1 MLVVLTEYVLLHF
14 KCLFTSVMLQ
24 GKIQNIFSPAFS
36 KLISRFR
43 FLAVVPNPLL
53 SIEQLVPNIARYMF
67 CLNLQRWAASGK
79 LQHRPAS
86 DSGTIKH
93 SSRTD
98 SRTSPKT
105 RGFYRRRHAGQR
117 AALPHSNACS
127 ISKRA
132 QQDRQTS

>member
-1 MLVVLTEYVLLHF
+1 MVLRTYL
-14 KCLFTSVMLQ
+14 CRFTSVMLQ

-36 KLISRFR
+36 KLILRFR
-43 FLAVVPNPLL
+43 FLGVAPNPLF
-53 SIEQLVPNIARYMF
+53 SIEPRFYEEHTCIAYVF
-67 CLNLQRWAASGK
+67 LQRWAASGE

-86 DSGTIKH
+86 DSGTIEH
-93 SSRTD
+93 SSRTN
-98 SRTSPKT
+98 SGTSPKT
-105 RGFYRRRHAGQR
+105 RGFYRRRHASQR

>member
-1 MLVVLTEYVLLHF
+1 
-14 KCLFTSVMLQ
+14 MLQ

-43 FLAVVPNPLL
+43 FLAVAPNPLFPL
-53 SIEQLVPNIARYMF
+53 SSYFMKSTLAAQCLTLRDIFF
-67 CLNLQRWAASGK
+67 CLHLQRWAASGK